1 MKMPPTVLAL
11 AGCGSFLL
19 LAWAWHTESPAPFA
33 GETSASTPASATTAP
48 AASTAA
54 GAPPPQRP
62 DQPLTPQQQAL
73 LNDPRTQALSDRL
86 AFQDRVR
93 SLFDQAD
100 TLTDRQRRQQAAAV
114 RQQLADYEQA
124 GGVSAPE
131 ALMVKLALLNLT
143 EADPEQRKHQAQAL
157 VNHYRQ
163 QGEQQ
168 RQAWAAQPT
177 PQFDQYKTQER
188 AIVAE
193 VMAMESFPGNLT
205 RDQYLRQRLQQ
216 AREQTMGQP

>member
-1 MKMPPTVLAL
+1 MKMPLTALAL
-11 AGCGSFLL
+11 AGCGSALL
-19 LAWAWHTESPAPFA
+19 LAWAWNTESPAPLA

-54 GAPPPQRP
+54 GAQPPQLP

-73 LNDPRTQALSDRL
+73 LNDPRTQALGDRL

-100 TLTDRQRRQQAAAV
+100 TLTDRQRQQQAAAV
-114 RQQLADYEQA
+114 RQQLADYEQV
-124 GGVSAPE
+124 GEVSAPE

-143 EADPEQRKHQAQAL
+143 EADPEQRKRQAQTL

-168 RQAWAAQPT
+168 RQAWASQPT